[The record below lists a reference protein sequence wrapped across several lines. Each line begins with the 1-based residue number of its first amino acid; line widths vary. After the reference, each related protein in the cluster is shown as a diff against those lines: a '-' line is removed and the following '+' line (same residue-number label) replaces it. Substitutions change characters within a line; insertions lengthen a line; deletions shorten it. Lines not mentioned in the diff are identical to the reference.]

1 MMADSGYKLFTD
13 FWNSLDAGNKRPMT
27 FDTFDTF
34 LHSNPV
40 NLHLGY
46 LSGISMAIRAVL
58 GREDLCLA
66 DLRDLCPL
74 LSSNCKDWG
83 CYLHTAFE
91 QPLRETD
98 TSSSSRTQDSF
109 ISGDLPVE
117 RPPTGTD
124 RCVYVGSSVGCNG
137 MAARNDGHRL
147 EFRKTP
153 PPPPGRHRYRFMCR
167 TGVSYRIAVIA
178 RYPQDRPDASANT
191 NLADGLTMLYLDC
204 VANITHR
211 WHNPGV
217 AEFMDETRSAVFGLP
232 NLQEFGLNTA

>member
-46 LSGISMAIRAVL
+46 LSGISMATRAVR

-74 LSSNCKDWG
+74 LLSNCKGWG

-117 RPPTGTD
+117 RPPTGTV
-124 RCVYVGSSVGCNG
+124 CV
-137 MAARNDGHRL
+137 RRL
-147 EFRKTP
+147 ERGLQWHGGPKRRTSPRVSEDTSTTTRETPLPIHVQVGLLSSLGTRKTDQT
-153 PPPPGRHRYRFMCR
+153 HQR
-167 TGVSYRIAVIA
+167 TPIS
-178 RYPQDRPDASANT
+178 P
-191 NLADGLTMLYLDC
+191 
-204 VANITHR
+204 
-211 WHNPGV
+211 
-217 AEFMDETRSAVFGLP
+217 MD
-232 NLQEFGLNTA
+232 